1 MDPEPVDPADI
12 APGEQ
17 ARTGAWS
24 AVGLKWIARLTA
36 VAAVVLFALVLTA
49 IHRGRLLQASTQE
62 VVTTLHLNNGY
73 FDNRVD
79 FTTLGRIRD
88 EVRSLH
94 TVLGELNRSTDED
107 VTLLAETIPDVA
119 RLLGAARGDVRIAQR
134 LTGVAATLRDSARDL
149 RAITGDAGDTVDSVD
164 RRVATAVVLVD
175 RLDRQ
180 LSDIDRKL
188 ALLPSGVI
196 PR

>member
-1 MDPEPVDPADI
+1 MDS
-12 APGEQ
+12 
-17 ARTGAWS
+17 WS

-49 IHRGRLLQASTQE
+49 IHRGRLVQASTQE
-62 VVTTLHLNNGY
+62 VVATLHMNNGY
-73 FDNRVD
+73 FDHRVD

-88 EVRSLH
+88 EVRALH
-94 TVLGELNRSTDED
+94 TVLGELNRSSDED
-107 VTLLAETIPDVA
+107 VTLLADTIPDVA
-119 RLLGAARGDVRIAQR
+119 RLLDAARGDVRTAQR

-149 RAITGDAGDTVDSVD
+149 HSITGDADDTVDSVD
-164 RRVATAVVLVD
+164 RRVATTVDLVD

-188 ALLPSGVI
+188 APLPAGVI